1 MKRKFRVYFDA
12 NIWRKINFN
21 FAKNKKDNQAIW
33 YLFKEREKGHL
44 EIYCSD
50 IHITEFKDRNIFE
63 CAPDTIEA
71 KIKQCFEKSDNIVKS
86 IVLQENTIGTPNQI
100 YNNNEDEILKFNQL
114 KNILF
119 NPNKNEDI
127 SAYSAH
133 HLLTCFINDI
143 DVFLTDDKN
152 ILKNNY
158 KIKSLFNL
166 WGMKNFIINT
176 PEEFQRF
183 HRSIQMMIN
192 GAYIGISIILGNVV
206 LKLDSLSLFLG
217 FGMFLNAL
225 TLREIFRLLQNL
237 KNEKINMKKISK
249 GLNYIMGFSSFFY
262 PTFAFYSAFI
272 LILSSNEIRNTIFS
286 SIWLLM
292 LIFVVQ
298 IPLLYSILYMMKN
311 KFKINQIY
319 KIFTLG
325 YLILGAMFGWT
336 SAYLAHDVLLIPLLP
351 DLTIATY
358 GSLILLYLFLK
369 YLEEEVIIY

>member
-1 MKRKFRVYFDA
+1 MRRKFRVYFDA
-12 NIWRKINFN
+12 NIWRKINLN
-21 FAKNKKDNQAIW
+21 FGKNKKDNQAVW

-63 CAPDTIEA
+63 CSDDAIEA
-71 KIKQCFEKSDNIVKS
+71 KIKQCFDKSDKIVNRV
-86 IVLQENTIGTPNQI
+86 VLQENSNGTENQI
-100 YNNNEDEILKFNQL
+100 YNTKESEILKFDQL

-119 NPNKNEDI
+119 NTNKNEDMSI
-127 SAYSAH
+127 YSAY

-158 KIKSLFNL
+158 KIKNLFNL
-166 WGMKNFIINT
+166 WGMKNFIIST
-176 PEEFQRF
+176 PEGFQRF
-183 HRSIQMMIN
+183 HRHIQMMVN
-192 GAYIGISIILGNVV
+192 GAYIGISIIFGKFV

-225 TLREIFRLLQNL
+225 IVIKIFQLLQNL
-237 KNEKINMKKISK
+237 KNEKINMKKILK
-249 GLNYIMGFSSFFY
+249 GLNYIKGFSAFFY

-272 LILSSNEIRNTIFS
+272 LILSSNEIRNPIFS
-286 SIWLLM
+286 SIWLLL

-311 KFKINQIY
+311 KFKIDQIY

-351 DLTIATY
+351 DLTVATY
-358 GSLILLYLFLK
+358 GSLILFYLFLK